1 MRRLIP
7 ARRHATLRQPLRA
20 ALLTLCFAG
29 FAAAATLPAQ
39 AQAAGGSHA
48 ALFARVEAAAS
59 RSDSPALK
67 YHLGMLL
74 NNGIGSARDLP
85 RAYALFS
92 EAAAAGDALAAYK
105 VGCYLAGQFAGVVPL
120 DEAQALAYKQRAA
133 EAGYDLAQHDVG
145 LVLLKRGD
153 RAGAERWLA
162 LASRQGDLASTRALA
177 VLAEKDGKDPVQAL
191 GLLLVAQAGM
201 RPAPAA
207 LADRI
212 ATLKSGMD
220 DAGRQRA
227 EALQAGW
234 VTGPTALT
242 QQARAGMRD
251 VEPLLT
257 AARPTGQQP

>member
-1 MRRLIP
+1 MRRLIST
-7 ARRHATLRQPLRA
+7 RRHATLRRPLRA
-20 ALLTLCFAG
+20 ALLALCFAG
-29 FAAAATLPAQ
+29 LAAAATPPTQ

-59 RSDSPALK
+59 RGDSPALK

-105 VGCYLAGQFAGVVPL
+105 VGCYLAGQFPGVVPL
-120 DEAQALAYKQRAA
+120 DETQALAYKQRAA

-145 LVLLKRGD
+145 LALLKRGD

-162 LASRQGDLASTRALA
+162 LASRQGNLAATAL
-177 VLAEKDGKDPVQAL
+177 LAWLADKDGKDPVQAL
-191 GLLLVAQAGM
+191 GLMLRVQAASS
-201 RPAPAA
+201 PVPAA
-207 LADRI
+207 LAERI
-212 ATLKSGMD
+212 AALKSGLD
-220 DAGRQRA
+220 EAGRQRA

-242 QQARAGMRD
+242 QQARAGMRA

-257 AARPTGQQP
+257 AAMPTGQQP